1 MPLIRAPAD
10 IRVIHKRRK
19 SLLRVL
25 RSLYAKQ
32 RARSTVS
39 LACLSVRLRPP
50 TYPFAAFMILLR
62 RARLA
67 GAHRA
72 LGIIDSLILAT
83 NPGTTSSDPL
93 KTISATHIYCCVGS
107 VRLTISCY
115 PYGRSLLICAAS
127 FGSMK
132 ASCLKFLLRLVA
144 LLVRMWLWKALFLLI
159 FPLLSTVN
167 LFAAPR
173 HVFIF
178 GISILPHE
186 VLGRTVTS
194 AKDY

>member
-1 MPLIRAPAD
+1 MNLLYEIPFILAPAD
-10 IRVIHKRRK
+10 IRVIHNRRK

-25 RSLYAKQ
+25 LSLYAKQ

-50 TYPFAAFMILLR
+50 TYPLAAFMILLR
-62 RARLA
+62 LARLA

-72 LGIIDSLILAT
+72 LGIIDSLIRATNLAT
-83 NPGTTSSDPL
+83 TSNEPL
-93 KTISATHIYCCVGS
+93 QTLLPTQIHYFGGL
-107 VRLTISCY
+107 VRLIVYSY

-144 LLVRMWLWKALFLLI
+144 LLVRI
-159 FPLLSTVN
+159 
-167 LFAAPR
+167 
-173 HVFIF
+173 
-178 GISILPHE
+178 
-186 VLGRTVTS
+186 
-194 AKDY
+194 